1 MSIMSEREKAICE
14 AATRLFV
21 RYGVKRTGMNDIAQE
36 AGIARQTLY
45 NIFPNKE
52 AVLDGAIR
60 MFMVQ
65 ALAETE
71 RGVARAGDL
80 REQLGIVFEH
90 LVRRPYAMIHASP
103 HTDDLVDGV
112 GPESRKLIGEYRD
125 RFRRRIET
133 LLSPAE
139 NEIRASGISV
149 HQLADAIEH
158 FASAAKNEAR
168 DQAHLDELLQSL
180 TAMVL
185 LCVK

>member
-1 MSIMSEREKAICE
+1 MSIMTEKEKAICQ
-14 AATRLFV
+14 AATRLFM
-21 RYGVKRTGMNDIAQE
+21 RYGVKRTGMNDIAEE

-45 NIFPNKE
+45 NIFPHKD
-52 AVLDGAIR
+52 AVLGGAIR
-60 MFMVQ
+60 LFMVE
-65 ALAETE
+65 ALAEIE
-71 RGVARAGDL
+71 RGVALTSDL

-125 RFRRRIET
+125 RFRLVIER

-139 NEIRASGISV
+139 GNIRAAGISV
-149 HQLADAIEH
+149 HQLADSVEH
-158 FASAAKNEAR
+158 FAAAAKNEAR

-180 TAMVL
+180 TTMVL